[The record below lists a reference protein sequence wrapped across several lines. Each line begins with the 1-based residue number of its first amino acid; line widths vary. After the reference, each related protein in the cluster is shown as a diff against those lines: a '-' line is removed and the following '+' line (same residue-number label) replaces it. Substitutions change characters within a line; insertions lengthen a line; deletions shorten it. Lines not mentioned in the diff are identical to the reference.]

1 MRDNEAPSPFIEKR
15 NGPRTLS
22 AENVLIIRHIYYDD
36 FARSGCP
43 CRFVRCIFTLHAGA
57 ANRDILNSRVHVRL
71 RRTHRQI
78 H

>member
-22 AENVLIIRHIYYDD
+22 AENVLIIRNIYDGL
-36 FARSGCP
+36 ARSGCP
-43 CRFVRCIFTLHAGA
+43 RRFVRICIFTLHAGA
-57 ANRDILNSRVHVRL
+57 ANRDILNSRLHVLL